1 MDIEP
6 KKIALQR
13 IREIVSSNG
22 LSREEV
28 LSVLGG
34 FSSQTIS
41 DSSGGKTGGFHFDI
55 VKILY
60 FLGGFIALSGV
71 VVFVSQFWDTL
82 SFFGRVA
89 ITLGSGIITY
99 VISLLLRDYQS
110 ATLVS
115 NLSLIFSAF
124 LLPTGVTV
132 ILNEMHV
139 SDWILASLWMA
150 IGFFIVY
157 FSTTRILKNDVS
169 RFLTIVCG
177 TAIFCTAVLLFTRE
191 NPAIVQ
197 TLKDFYAYMFIVY
210 GVAILALSSLLV
222 PIAGAKRPLN
232 AILVFV
238 GTIAVLGATFALEEL
253 WRFAC
258 LPAIALFFYLSIVM
272 HKRIILVLSSIALMG
287 YLGRLTAE
295 YFSNSLGWPITL
307 MLLGLLL
314 IGVGYATFSFGKKYV
329 STTSY

>member
-6 KKIALQR
+6 KNIALQR

-34 FSSQTIS
+34 ISGQTIS
-41 DSSGGKTGGFHFDI
+41 VSGGDKTEGFHFNI

-82 SFFGRVA
+82 PFFGKVA
-89 ITLGSGIITY
+89 VTLGSGIIAY
-99 VISLLLRDYQS
+99 IISLLLRDYPS

-115 NLSLIFSAF
+115 NLSLVFSAL

-132 ILNEMHV
+132 ILNEMQI
-139 SDWILASLWMA
+139 SDWMLASLWMA
-150 IGFFIVY
+150 IGFFMVY

-177 TAIFCTAVLLFTRE
+177 TAIFYTSVLLFARE

-197 TLKDFYAYMFIVY
+197 TLRDFYSYMFMVY
-210 GVAILALSSLLV
+210 GATILALSSILSPV
-222 PIAGAKRPLN
+222 APVKRPLN

-238 GTIAVLGATFALEEL
+238 GTVSVLGATFALEDF

-258 LPAIALFFYLSIVM
+258 LPVIAFFFYLSIVM

-329 STTSY
+329 SINN

>member
-13 IREIVSSNG
+13 IREIVTSNG

-28 LSVLGG
+28 FSVLGG
-34 FSSQTIS
+34 ISGQTIS
-41 DSSGGKTGGFHFDI
+41 ASNGDKTEGFHFNI

-60 FLGGFIALSGV
+60 FLGGFTALSGV
-71 VVFVSQFWDTL
+71 VVFVSQFWETL
-82 SFFGRVA
+82 PFFGRVV

-99 VISLLLRDYQS
+99 VISLLLRDYPS

-115 NLSLIFSAF
+115 NLALVFSAL

-132 ILNEMHV
+132 ILNEMHI
-139 SDWILASLWMA
+139 SDWMLASLWMA
-150 IGFFIVY
+150 IGFFMVY

-177 TAIFCTAVLLFTRE
+177 TAIFYTSVLLFIRE

-210 GVAILALSSLLV
+210 GVASLALSSFLSPV
-222 PIAGAKRPLN
+222 AGAKRPLN
-232 AILVFV
+232 AILVFI

-258 LPAIALFFYLSIVM
+258 LPVIALFFYLSIVM

-287 YLGRLTAE
+287 YLGRITTE

-329 STTSY
+329 SATS